1 MMTLVEHKKLLSDYR
16 GEGDRFVGDFTLA
29 KHYLDAVAALENLA
43 IKAREVLMMPE
54 NSTLREN
61 AEDECWQALK
71 ELGVKP

>member
-1 MMTLVEHKKLLSDYR
+1 MMTLKQHKALAAESNSSMARADIGMLSWKAYP
-16 GEGDRFVGDFTLA
+16 
-29 KHYLDAVAALENLA
+29 DAVAALENLA
-43 IKAREVLMMPE
+43 TKAREVLMMPE